1 MAGEQPI
8 VFTCAGDRLIGIVHH
23 APAAADLGVLVVVGG
38 PQYRV
43 GSHRLFVDLARGLA
57 AAGVPAMRF
66 DYRGMGDSD
75 GDYRGFEHVT
85 ADIVAAAA
93 AFHAA
98 VPGLRRLVLWGL
110 CDAASAIMM
119 SADRLADVPEVVL
132 VNPWVRSPATEA
144 RTILRHYY
152 LMRLVDP
159 AFWRKLMGGRVKPVA
174 VVRDLVAT
182 IGRAAGRAPETGNEA
197 GNEAAP
203 EAANEPE
210 RPDLPPGTLLPR
222 PPADTRPLPDR
233 MVEGLERFPGRLL
246 IVTSGRD
253 LTAREFLDVVA
264 ASPRWQRRLAG
275 ASVDVR
281 TFADCDHT
289 FTSPTC
295 RAAIIATS
303 IDWVTACRSAH
314 RAAEAAAGSPSGA
327 AQP

>member
-1 MAGEQPI
+1 MPGEQPI
-8 VFTCAGDRLIGIVHH
+8 VFSCAGDRLIGVVHH

-85 ADIVAAAA
+85 DDIVAAAA

-110 CDAASAIMM
+110 CDAASSIMM
-119 SADRLADVPEVVL
+119 SADRLADVSEMVL

-152 LMRLVDP
+152 LKRLLDP
-159 AFWRKLMGGRVKPVA
+159 AFWRKLMGGRVRPVA
-174 VVRDLVAT
+174 VIGDLVAT
-182 IGRAAGRAPETGNEA
+182 IGRAAGRAPQAANA
-197 GNEAAP
+197 AAP
-203 EAANEPE
+203 KAANMAANTEG
-210 RPDLPPGTLLPR
+210 RLDLPPGTLLPW
-222 PPADTRPLPDR
+222 PPADARPLPER

-275 ASVDVR
+275 ASVTAR
-281 TFADCDHT
+281 TFADSDHT
-289 FTSPTC
+289 FSSPTC

-303 IDWVTACRSAH
+303 IDWVTARRSAH
-314 RAAEAAAGSPSGA
+314 SVADDAAGAPSGA